1 MKKVIRYGL
10 SGLLLVSLLLITSAY
25 QLSYQPT
32 QEALE
37 AYKNATPTSFGYEY
51 NTSSSNHIIF
61 YPGGLVSPLAYAPLA
76 YELSLE
82 GFRVSVVEVFLNLA
96 ITMPNALSNVDT
108 SSSQRIV
115 LMGHSLGGVAASIAM
130 RTTEVDGL
138 ILLGSYPLD
147 SHQIIGNPAY
157 LSLLG
162 SQDGLLNQEAYDEA
176 IKGLNIK
183 EVNIQGGNHAQFGS
197 YGPQRDDLE
206 ATMTEKMQR
215 QRIIEAIIEWQ
226 LQLNP

>member
-1 MKKVIRYGL
+1 MKKIIRYGL
-10 SGLLLVSLLLITSAY
+10 SGFLLMSLLLITGAY
-25 QLSYQPT
+25 QISYQPT

-51 NTSSSNHIIF
+51 NVSSSNHLIF
-61 YPGGLVSPLAYAPLA
+61 YPGGLVSPLAYAPFA
-76 YELSLE
+76 YELSLK

-96 ITMPNALSNVDT
+96 ITMPNALKSVDT
-108 SSSQRIV
+108 SLSQRVV

-147 SHQIIGNPAY
+147 SHQIIGNPVY
-157 LSLLG
+157 LSILG
-162 SQDGLLNQEAYDEA
+162 SKDGLLNQEAYDNA

-183 EVNIQGGNHAQFGS
+183 EVIIEGGNHAQFGS
-197 YGPQRDDLE
+197 YGSQRDDLE
-206 ATMTEKMQR
+206 ATISEKMQR
-215 QRIIEAIIEWQ
+215 EHIIKAIMEWFY
-226 LQLNP
+226 N